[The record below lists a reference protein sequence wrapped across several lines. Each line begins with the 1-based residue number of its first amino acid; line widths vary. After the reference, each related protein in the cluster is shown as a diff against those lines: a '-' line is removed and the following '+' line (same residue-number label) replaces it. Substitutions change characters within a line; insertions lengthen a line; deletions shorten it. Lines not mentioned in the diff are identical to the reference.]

1 MAAIRAIYED
11 GKLRLLDPIILKEGQ
26 RVDIQL
32 ELSAETEHDMLKK
45 VLLDLDIQWADPAA
59 IVDDD
64 QRDDEA
70 LMREISVGTRGLPP
84 LSEIIIQ
91 ERRESP

>member
-11 GKLRLLDPIILKEGQ
+11 GKLRLLDPITLKEGQ

-32 ELSAETEHDMLKK
+32 DVNVETERDMLKK
-45 VLLDLDIQWADPAA
+45 ALHDLDVQWADPAA

-64 QRDDEA
+64 QRDDDTLMGEIEA
-70 LMREISVGTRGLPP
+70 GTRGLPP
-84 LSEIIIQ
+84 LSEVIIQ
-91 ERRESP
+91 ERSESP